1 MKKKLI
7 SVIAIFMFAGMVCA
21 AAGNGM
27 ETMTK
32 VFRSIVKNEFDH
44 AWAQRQ
50 KLTQATSPEIQVLLD
65 LSDALQLARPEGTGK
80 KVSLPCDPWQAMT
93 LVRNIYVRGEGLEA
107 ANEFLASDGIEL
119 STDVIEKI
127 VENRLI
133 EATFAHDNE
142 HEYRRLLTVIDETNP
157 SYGKARAKL
166 AEIDFK
172 NRCTSAQGCR
182 NYMRDYPE
190 SPLVEKAKA
199 LTLQYDYEDAEKEGT
214 VQSWKKFI
222 DSYRS
227 RPEAQTLVAQAQRN
241 LETVQ
246 NAQLVNSNVTLA
258 ELDRYAASTRREIE
272 NHVFMV
278 YDNLINLPTHS
289 YRFMSLKLN
298 FGGATGRVVEQVKQ
312 VKGKSFTNRFVFNS
326 QGLLTEHYDGYLNKK
341 VEYSYDFDPQHGFYP
356 VSKTE
361 GGKRYSYS
369 CSYDRATGRLSM
381 LKCSDGTVVMYTFDE
396 RGRIEERKQTD
407 ADGKTVTSTY
417 KSGKV
422 RTETGPKQTMKFLK
436 YDDNRATQIDI
447 EKGKVTDKWTYVYTQ
462 GENGAWVK
470 AVASLNGKEQF
481 TITREI
487 TPAE

>member
-1 MKKKLI
+1 
-7 SVIAIFMFAGMVCA
+7 
-21 AAGNGM
+21 
-27 ETMTK
+27 
-32 VFRSIVKNEFDH
+32 
-44 AWAQRQ
+44 
-50 KLTQATSPEIQVLLD
+50 
-65 LSDALQLARPEGTGK
+65 
-80 KVSLPCDPWQAMT
+80 
-93 LVRNIYVRGEGLEA
+93 
-107 ANEFLASDGIEL
+107 
-119 STDVIEKI
+119 
-127 VENRLI
+127 
-133 EATFAHDNE
+133 
-142 HEYRRLLTVIDETNP
+142 
-157 SYGKARAKL
+157 
-166 AEIDFK
+166 
-172 NRCTSAQGCR
+172 
-182 NYMRDYPE
+182 
-190 SPLVEKAKA
+190 
-199 LTLQYDYEDAEKEGT
+199 
-214 VQSWKKFI
+214 
-222 DSYRS
+222 
-227 RPEAQTLVAQAQRN
+227 
-241 LETVQ
+241 
-246 NAQLVNSNVTLA
+246 
-258 ELDRYAASTRREIE
+258 
-272 NHVFMV
+272 
-278 YDNLINLPTHS
+278 
-289 YRFMSLKLN
+289 
-298 FGGATGRVVEQVKQ
+298 
-312 VKGKSFTNRFVFNS
+312 
-326 QGLLTEHYDGYLNKK
+326 NKK